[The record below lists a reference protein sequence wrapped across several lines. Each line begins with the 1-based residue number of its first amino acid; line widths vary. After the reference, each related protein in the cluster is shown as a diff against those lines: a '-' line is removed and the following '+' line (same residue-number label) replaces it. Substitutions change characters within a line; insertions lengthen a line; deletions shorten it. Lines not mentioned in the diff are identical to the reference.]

1 MNKIV
6 SKEQFS
12 EKVFKFEIEAPLI
25 AKARKA
31 GHFLLEGRYYYGLSD
46 IFGNGK
52 SDVFGRS
59 ANGTIIIK
67 ASYLF
72 DIIRTKRKPVED

>member
-31 GHFLLEGRYYYGLSD
+31 GHFVRVS
-46 IFGNGK
+46 
-52 SDVFGRS
+52 VCR
-59 ANGTIIIK
+59 
-67 ASYLF
+67 
-72 DIIRTKRKPVED
+72 